1 MDLSAPFQS
10 MFPTVDSSVLTV
22 LAGSTKPRTGR
33 EVARLAGRSQPA
45 TQRVL
50 DRLVAHGLVFRSEA
64 GRARV
69 YTLNREH
76 LAADPISALVNLRM
90 TLFTR
95 IGEVLEV
102 WNPKP
107 IHASVFGSAARG
119 DGDLDSDVDI
129 FLVRPNIVDGKD
141 RKWRRQVN
149 GLADEVFESTGN
161 HAGIAETSE
170 DDLERLRRDRPT
182 IVDSL
187 QSDAVNIVGIP
198 IQTLL
203 RRM

>member
-10 MFPTVDSSVLTV
+10 MFPTVDSSVLAV

-33 EVARLAGRSQPA
+33 EIARLAGRSQPA

-50 DRLVAHGLVFRSEA
+50 DRFVAHGLVLRSEA

-69 YTLNREH
+69 YTLNWEH

-90 TLFTR
+90 ALFR
-95 IGEVLEV
+95 QMRKVFEAWSL
-102 WNPKP
+102 KP
-107 IHASVFGSAARG
+107 LHASVFGSAARG

-129 FLVRPNIVDGKD
+129 FLVRPNIIGEKD
-141 RKWRRQVN
+141 RQWRRQVG
-149 GLADEVFESTGN
+149 GLAEEVFEMTGN

-170 DDLERLRRDRPT
+170 DDLERLRRDRPA

-187 QSDAVNIVGIP
+187 RADAVNIFGIP

-203 RRM
+203 RKM